1 MHLLCDAIKIF
12 EELTLEKLERDI
24 NKFYEKKKVKDVNI
38 KIQQKSQK
46 GYMICERVGDG
57 TDIYNVYLAVIRY
70 ERDITQERVN
80 EDVEK
85 WISEKVNRKFK
96 NLPTG
101 PARIFNV
108 ETLQPV
114 NVQDRINEYVDKLT
128 ASEEFKELRSRLEAK
143 YSAPDGG
150 EKL

>member
-12 EELTLEKLERDI
+12 EELTTEKLERDI
-24 NKFYEKKKVKDVNI
+24 NKFCEKKKVKATDI

-46 GYMICERVGDG
+46 GYMICDRVGDG
-57 TDIYNVYLAVIRY
+57 MDTYNVYLAIIRY
-70 ERDITQERVN
+70 ERDITQERVDEN
-80 EDVEK
+80 VRK
-85 WISEKVNRKFK
+85 WISERVNRKFK
-96 NLPTG
+96 DLPTG

-108 ETLQPV
+108 ETLQPLS
-114 NVQDRINEYVDKLT
+114 VQDRINEYVDELL
-128 ASEEFKELRSRLEAK
+128 ASDEYKELLSRLEAK

>member
-12 EELTLEKLERDI
+12 EELSREKLERDI
-24 NKFYEKKKVKDVNI
+24 NKFYEKKKVKDVSV
-38 KIQQKSQK
+38 KIQQKSRK
-46 GYMICERVGDG
+46 GYMICDRVGDG

-70 ERDITQERVN
+70 ERDITQERVDEN
-80 EDVEK
+80 VEK

-96 NLPTG
+96 DLSTG
-101 PARIFNV
+101 PARIFSV

-114 NVQDRINEYVDKLT
+114 SVQDRMKEYVDELL
-128 ASEEFKELRSRLEAK
+128 ASDEYKELLSRLEAK

>member
-24 NKFYEKKKVKDVNI
+24 NKFYEKKKVKATDI

-46 GYMICERVGDG
+46 GYMICDRVGDG
-57 TDIYNVYLAVIRY
+57 TDIYSVYLATIRY
-70 ERDITQERVN
+70 ERDVTQERVD
-80 EDVEK
+80 EDVRK
-85 WISEKVNRKFK
+85 WISERVNRKFK
-96 NLPTG
+96 DFPTG

-108 ETLQPV
+108 ETLQPLS
-114 NVQDRINEYVDKLT
+114 VQDRINEYVDELL
-128 ASEEFKELRSRLEAK
+128 ASDEYKELLSRLEAT

>member
-12 EELTLEKLERDI
+12 EELSREKLERDI
-24 NKFYEKKKVKDVNI
+24 NKFYEKKNVKDVSI

-46 GYMICERVGDG
+46 GYMICDRVGDK

-70 ERDITQERVN
+70 ERDITQERVDEN
-80 EDVEK
+80 AKK
-85 WISEKVNRKFK
+85 WIAEKVNRKFK
-96 NLPTG
+96 DLPTG

-114 NVQDRINEYVDKLT
+114 SVQDRINEYVEELT
-128 ASEEFKELRSRLEAK
+128 ASDEFKELRSRLEAK

>member
-1 MHLLCDAIKIF
+1 MHLLCDAIRIF
-12 EELTLEKLERDI
+12 EALTLEKLELDI
-24 NKFYEKKKVKDVNI
+24 NKFYEKKKVKAIDI

-46 GYMICERVGDG
+46 GYMICDRVGDG
-57 TDIYNVYLAVIRY
+57 MDIYNVYLATIRY
-70 ERDITQERVN
+70 ERDITQERVD
-80 EDVEK
+80 EAVKK

-96 NLPTG
+96 DLPTG

-114 NVQDRINEYVDKLT
+114 SVQDRMREYAEECM
-128 ASEEFKELRSRLEAK
+128 ASDEYKELLSRLEAA
-143 YSAPDGG
+143 YSVPDGG

>member
-12 EELTLEKLERDI
+12 EELTLEKLEQDV
-24 NKFYEKKKVKDVNI
+24 NKFYEKKKVKATDI

-46 GYMICERVGDG
+46 GYMICDRVGDG

-70 ERDITQERVN
+70 ERDITQERVD
-80 EDVEK
+80 EDIEK
-85 WISEKVNRKFK
+85 WIAEKVNRKFK

-108 ETLQPV
+108 ETLQPMS
-114 NVQDRINEYVDKLT
+114 VQDRINEYTEELL
-128 ASEEFKELRSRLEAK
+128 ASDEYKELLSKLEAA

>member
-12 EELTLEKLERDI
+12 EELTPEKLERDI
-24 NKFYEKKKVKDVNI
+24 NKFQERHKVKATDI

-46 GYMICERVGDG
+46 GDMICDRVGDG
-57 TDIYNVYLAVIRY
+57 MDIYNVYLATICY
-70 ERDITQERVN
+70 ERDITQERVD

-101 PARIFNV
+101 PARIFSV
-108 ETLQPV
+108 DTLQPMSV
-114 NVQDRINEYVDKLT
+114 NEYTEELL
-128 ASEEFKELRSRLEAK
+128 ASDEYKELLSRLEAA
-143 YSAPDGG
+143 YSAPDGE

>member
-24 NKFYEKKKVKDVNI
+24 NKFYEKKKVKATDI

-46 GYMICERVGDG
+46 GYMICDRVGDG
-57 TDIYNVYLAVIRY
+57 TDIYNVYLATIRY
-70 ERDITQERVN
+70 ERDLTQERVD
-80 EDVEK
+80 EAVDK
-85 WISEKVNRKFK
+85 WLIEKVNKKFK
-96 NLPTG
+96 NFSTG
-101 PARIFNV
+101 PANIFNV
-108 ETLQPV
+108 ADLNQKSVE
-114 NVQDRINEYVDKLT
+114 DCMREYAEECM
-128 ASEEFKELRSRLEAK
+128 ASDELKALRSRLEAT

>member
-12 EELTLEKLERDI
+12 EELSREKLELDI
-24 NKFYEKKKVKDVNI
+24 NEFYEKKNVKAIDI

-46 GYMICERVGDG
+46 DYMICDRVGDG
-57 TDIYNVYLAVIRY
+57 MDIYNVYIATICYV
-70 ERDITQERVN
+70 RDLTQERVDEN
-80 EDVEK
+80 INK
-85 WISEKVNRKFK
+85 WISEKVDRKFK
-96 NLPTG
+96 DLPTG

-108 ETLQPV
+108 ETLQPLS
-114 NVQDRINEYVDKLT
+114 VQDRINEYVDELL
-128 ASEEFKELRSRLEAK
+128 ASDEYKELLSRLEAK

>member
-24 NKFYEKKKVKDVNI
+24 NKFYEKKKVKATDI

-46 GYMICERVGDG
+46 GYMICDRVGDG
-57 TDIYNVYLAVIRY
+57 TDIYNVYLATIRY
-70 ERDITQERVN
+70 ERDLTQERIN
-80 EDVEK
+80 EAVDK
-85 WISEKVNRKFK
+85 WLIEKVNKKFK
-96 NLPTG
+96 NLSTG
-101 PARIFNV
+101 PAKIFNV
-108 ETLQPV
+108 ADLNQKSVE
-114 NVQDRINEYVDKLT
+114 DCMREYAEECM
-128 ASEEFKELRSRLEAK
+128 ASDELKALRSRLEAT